1 MTDRGERGRA
11 ATLLRAAW
19 LAPMDRPPIRDGAV
33 LIAREK
39 ILAVG
44 AAADLRRAYSAA
56 AVRDFGDAVILPGL
70 VNAHVHLELSHL
82 SPPHPPPKFI
92 DWLMQVVAAGDAAT
106 AVDSVR
112 AGAAE
117 SLGFGV
123 TTVGDIA
130 RDVAAARAALRDS
143 PLRAVSF
150 GEVVGMAGR
159 KSQLSPRL
167 AAALADAADISRK
180 SCGISPHAPYS
191 IDPEG
196 YLRCLSAARER
207 ALPLTTH
214 LAETAAESEFLSH
227 HTGPFRELWD
237 RLGAWDEADPSLPR
251 FPGGP
256 VRYAA
261 SLGLL
266 DYPLAS
272 LAHVNY
278 CDDAELSL
286 LARGRASVIYC
297 PRTHAYF
304 NHPPHRWR
312 DMLAAGV
319 NVAVGTD
326 SRASSPN
333 LNLVDE
339 LRLLHRLAPE
349 VPSEQLWQMATTRA
363 ARALGL
369 SAVCGSLTPGKSA
382 DLAVFAASTADPLS
396 EILETHTQPTD
407 VWIAGRPSV

>member
-1 MTDRGERGRA
+1 MTT
-11 ATLLRAAW
+11 TLLRAAW
-19 LAPMDRPPIRDGAV
+19 LAPMDRPPIRDGAL
-33 LIAREK
+33 LIGGDR
-39 ILAVG
+39 ILGVG
-44 AAADLRRAYSAA
+44 AAAKLRRASPAA

-70 VNAHVHLELSHL
+70 INAHVHLELSHL
-82 SPPHPPPKFI
+82 SPPHPPPRFI
-92 DWLMQVVAAGDAAT
+92 DWLMQVVAAGGDAAT
-106 AVDSVR
+106 VADSVR
-112 AGAAE
+112 TGAAE
-117 SLGFGV
+117 SLRFGV

-143 PLRAVSF
+143 PLRVVSF

-159 KSQLSPRL
+159 KNQLAPRL
-167 AAALADAADISRK
+167 AAALADTPATSRK
-180 SCGISPHAPYS
+180 LCGISPHSPYS

-196 YLRCLSAARER
+196 YRRCLAAARER
-207 ALPLTTH
+207 TLPLTTH
-214 LAETAAESEFLSH
+214 LAETAAESEFLSD

-237 RLGAWDEADPSLPR
+237 RLGGFDDADPSLPR

-278 CDDAELSL
+278 CDDDELSL
-286 LARGRASVIYC
+286 LARARASVIYC

-312 DMLAAGV
+312 DMLAADV
-319 NVAVGTD
+319 NVAIGTD

-333 LNLVDE
+333 LNLLDD
-339 LRLLHRLAPE
+339 LRLLHRLAPD
-349 VPSEQLWQMATTRA
+349 VPSEQLWHMATTRTA
-363 ARALGL
+363 LALGL
-369 SAVCGSLTPGKSA
+369 EATSGSLTPGKSA
-382 DLAVFAASTADPLS
+382 DFAIFPATTADPLT
-396 EILETHTQPTD
+396 EILETPALPTE
-407 VWIAGRPSV
+407 VWTAGGPVPAPER